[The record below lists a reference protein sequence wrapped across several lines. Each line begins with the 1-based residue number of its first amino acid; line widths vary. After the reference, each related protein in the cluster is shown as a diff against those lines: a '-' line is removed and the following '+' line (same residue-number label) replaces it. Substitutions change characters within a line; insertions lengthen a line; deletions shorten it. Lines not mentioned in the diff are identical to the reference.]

1 MATCN
6 QHHHEVWNVPECSV
20 CKREWRIEELEQKL
34 QEREAYWQEWN
45 GRASVRNEGLEDT
58 LEKANRLATQRGAR
72 MQMLKTWIDMNK
84 KWESFLIHMPEAADW
99 FDADGVPVRKA
110 REGKVMD
117 TNKEDEKAKRLGLAV
132 ACRGGR
138 YFVVVAS
145 TGLEHCGPYS
155 SFFDAWDWIQQ
166 IQEEGK

>member
-1 MATCN
+1 MN
-6 QHHHEVWNVPECSV
+6 LLGGED
-20 CKREWRIEELEQKL
+20 
-34 QEREAYWQEWN
+34 EAFQAFN
-45 GRASVRNEGLEDT
+45 TIRHRAIQL
-58 LEKANRLATQRGAR
+58 LAAVV
-72 MQMLKTWIDMNK
+72 MDM
-84 KWESFLIHMPEAADW
+84 
-99 FDADGVPVRKA
+99 RKA

-117 TNKEDEKAKRLGLAV
+117 TDKEDEKAKRLGLAV